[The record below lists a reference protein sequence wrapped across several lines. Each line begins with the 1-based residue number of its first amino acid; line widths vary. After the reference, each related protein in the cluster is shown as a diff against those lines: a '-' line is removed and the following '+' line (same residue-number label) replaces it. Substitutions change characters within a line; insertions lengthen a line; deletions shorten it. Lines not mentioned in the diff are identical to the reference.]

1 MERRNGGPIKFG
13 KINAP
18 ELAQCITD
26 TGEMRVEVTVKRT
39 VAYIKWSLQ

>member
-1 MERRNGGPIKFG
+1 MGARSSLG